1 MRRTTWIIYFTAFIR
16 LLQLKA
22 TEAEMPLLA
31 NLLKVEPG
39 IYIVVVLIR
48 RFKNT
53 IRHHNLQCLRMNQQD
68 IYRCNRVNLI
78 EIR

>member
-1 MRRTTWIIYFTAFIR
+1 MLS
-16 LLQLKA
+16 LLFSKGFVVSQLKA

-31 NLLKVEPG
+31 MLLKVEPG